1 MKDVVLNSY
10 HYLLYSENVDETE
23 GDKKSN
29 VFWIIFDKIEEMRT
43 NS

>member
-10 HYLLYSENVDETE
+10 QYLLYSENVDETE
-23 GDKKSN
+23 IDKKSN
-29 VFWIIFDKIEEMRT
+29 VFCIIFDKIEEMRT